1 MSLGLNLTA
10 LTFPEGTEF
19 PGTPQGLL
27 NLISEYLFI
36 NGQDDFSGINY
47 GDTEPSAD
55 NRDRPWFETDGSGN
69 PVGWKSWNGSAWA
82 AIPIVVPRGTTAE
95 RPASPEDGTL
105 YFDTTISVELIYYS
119 LAWHTASGSPGDVK
133 FVTGTVLAD
142 VLTANP
148 GWSHYT
154 DGIGKVLAGALADG
168 TDAET
173 DVGSNV
179 HTNTEAEMVPHAH
192 VQKGNYGSGGEGGA
206 DNPLYYDAAQ
216 APVSVQTWPSTETTG
231 DGEEWDLRQA
241 TRIIFCLIKD

>member
-27 NLISEYLFI
+27 NLFAAYLFL
-36 NGQDDFSGINY
+36 NGQDNFAGINY

-69 PVGWKSWNGSAWA
+69 PVGWKSWNGSAWT
-82 AIPIVVPRGTTAE
+82 AIPIVVPCGTTAE
-95 RPASPEDGTL
+95 RPVSPEDGTL

-119 LAWHTASGSPGDVK
+119 LEWHTASGSPGDVK
-133 FVTGTVLAD
+133 FVAGTVLAD

-173 DVGSNV
+173 DVGSDEI
-179 HTNTEAEMVPHAH
+179 TLTEAQLPAH
-192 VQKGNYGSGGEGGA
+192 THGVTGNYGSGGEGGS

-216 APVSVQTWPSTETTG
+216 APVVAQVWPVTGSTGSGDPVSVV
-231 DGEEWDLRQA
+231 QA
-241 TRIIFCLIKD
+241 TRKLFCLIKD